1 MATAFGWKR
10 KLPQNLLGRK
20 RAAVFD
26 DRNQIDDNYENE
38 PYEED
43 WRVLL
48 FKRNGI
54 LSIEDNLAK
63 SKRLEEEGVSL
74 AEQERYWEAI
84 TRWNEAIGLT
94 PKNEKLQEMKS
105 QVLLELHEL
114 FPAIEAAEKAVSLNP
129 CWFVAYQT
137 LGRAQ
142 MGYGDVEMGVK
153 SFSKAIH
160 LNPDELEVRIILLQY
175 I

>member
-26 DRNQIDDNYENE
+26 DSNQIDDNYGNE

-74 AEQERYWEAI
+74 AEQER
-84 TRWNEAIGLT
+84 
-94 PKNEKLQEMKS
+94 
-105 QVLLELHEL
+105 
-114 FPAIEAAEKAVSLNP
+114 
-129 CWFVAYQT
+129 
-137 LGRAQ
+137 
-142 MGYGDVEMGVK
+142 
-153 SFSKAIH
+153 
-160 LNPDELEVRIILLQY
+160 
-175 I
+175 